1 MTTLKISEGSKI
13 VDIDSGYDRVVGNLF
28 KNDYGYYFRRS
39 PFTARLT
46 VDQEI
51 EVCYI
56 LDTLNNGGEDN
67 ENCTGL

>member
-1 MTTLKISEGSKI
+1 MTTLKISEDSKI

-39 PFTARLT
+39 PFTDRLT
-46 VDQEI
+46 VDEEM

-56 LDTLNNGGEDN
+56 LDMLNSGGE
-67 ENCTGL
+67 E

>member
-1 MTTLKISEGSKI
+1 MTTLKISEDSKI

-39 PFTARLT
+39 PFTAILT
-46 VDQEI
+46 VDEEI

-56 LDTLNNGGEDN
+56 LDMLNSIGE
-67 ENCTGL
+67 E